1 MSDYSKDLFFLNQ
14 NPLAHIKKTLVYLKI
29 PIGHLKKILYLFMY
43 FFFTTINCLKKKS

>member
-29 PIGHLKKILYLFMY
+29 PIGHLKKNSIFVHVFLFY
-43 FFFTTINCLKKKS
+43 NY